1 MVNTQ
6 SAEAALGIRNEDS
19 VIERHHDDSVVHDNG
34 TSSNSSIIQPITYN
48 AKSYGVLHPHYT
60 SEANR
65 IPFSLGEKK
74 ELQKIVEA
82 VKIAAS
88 GKIPE
93 GIASICL
100 AEIKNREDLIPIF
113 HVRHILCTGRLRP
126 GLKSLGYVQ

>member
-19 VIERHHDDSVVHDNG
+19 VVERLHDDSVVHDNG
-34 TSSNSSIIQPITYN
+34 STNSIIQPIAYN
-48 AKSYGVLHPHYT
+48 AKNYGVLHPHYT

-82 VKIAAS
+82 AKIAAN